1 MVACINEPNI
11 QDVDGRLKYD
21 EVHYEI
27 EEGKDGENILKVVAD
42 KDYLNSEHTKYP
54 VTIDPTVWWVNDRL
68 ESASV
73 TDFEYTKSMN
83 LKHTNLIQIYNKS
96 KYGPYTTSEDAC
108 YIDTSGIDKNNA
120 MVGSTGTFYGSDIKK
135 RI

>member
-1 MVACINEPNI
+1 METFEDSKEIRIVDKKTKKLVACINEPNI

-68 ESASV
+68 EVQA
-73 TDFEYTKSMN
+73 
-83 LKHTNLIQIYNKS
+83 
-96 KYGPYTTSEDAC
+96 
-108 YIDTSGIDKNNA
+108 
-120 MVGSTGTFYGSDIKK
+120 
-135 RI
+135 